1 MCVFSELAKM
11 QEAVTDKK
19 KLLVKTEKDLK
30 TAAGTESKLSV
41 QLRSTRSQVEEAKS
55 ALQSHKSR

>member
-1 MCVFSELAKM
+1 MFSELTRL

-19 KLLVKTEKDLK
+19 KLLAKTEKELK
-30 TAAGTESKLSV
+30 TAADTESKLSV
-41 QLRSTRSQVEEAKS
+41 QLRGTRSQVEEAKS